1 MVKEKTVNFL
11 QSNFFIQLL
20 CSLDWKLTECKQKG
34 EESINLFYSTSCLL
48 YQLWRKIYLS
58 MLDRHQNLGIETS
71 ERMTGHPIKTNVVIA
86 EVMSWIQF
94 KNFSKNIRNRFSRID
109 QTVENKDLVQKHDE
123 TLWVK
128 TPAKILLQAINP
140 PGQGTWLE
148 RTKDVRKRSV

>member
-1 MVKEKTVNFL
+1 M

-20 CSLDWKLTECKQKG
+20 CSLDWKLNECKQKG

-58 MLDRHQNLGIETS
+58 MLDRHQNLGTGTS
-71 ERMTGHPIKTNVVIA
+71 EHMTGHPIKTNVVVA

-94 KNFSKNIRNRFSRID
+94 KIFSKNIIRNRFSRID

-123 TLWVK
+123 TLCVK
-128 TPAKILLQAINP
+128 TPPKIILQAINP

-148 RTKDVRKRSV
+148 RTQDVRKRSV

>member
-1 MVKEKTVNFL
+1 M

-20 CSLDWKLTECKQKG
+20 CSLDWKLNECKQKG

-58 MLDRHQNLGIETS
+58 MLDRHQNLGIGTS
-71 ERMTGHPIKTNVVIA
+71 ERMTGHPRKTNVVVA

-94 KNFSKNIRNRFSRID
+94 KFFSKNIRNRFSRID

-128 TPAKILLQAINP
+128 TPPKIILQVINP

-148 RTKDVRKRSV
+148 RTQDVRKRSV